1 MPPGGGELFTFNPTI
16 SFKTMASIEKPTS
29 PAAGINLSQ
38 AFDDIQ
44 AAGLQNINV
53 DVDAAATIGT
63 NSTAKSAA
71 TSNNVT
77 GSSTSVADVA
87 FNSGL
92 QADEDDDT
100 NIVNVASDAGLS
112 GIATTTANSS
122 AATSDGTATA
132 FTNLGEAAGIQDLDS
147 LQVGGEL
154 TALGKSLNTL
164 GASAENVKG
173 TARAY
178 SQLSSEPS
186 VGNPDLAEIQGFEG
200 TQINVKSDATLQGL
214 AQLSNSAAAATSAG
228 DATAESFAAKL
239 QGADL
244 QGLNVGGIASVT
256 GQATLSNLSTAE
268 TVVESSLGA
277 NALSSLGTAQG
288 LVADGTLADLDGDF
302 AVDTDFADAGVTVSS
317 DASLTGLASITN
329 NATASATKG
338 DAGARSIAT
347 GVEGASLNTVQI
359 GGVGTIGGQATYS
372 AKATA
377 GNVDGGNS
385 GALADLTSAQGL
397 EANAALD
404 VKSDATIQGLA
415 NISNDALAS
424 GTAAGSSMAIAEA
437 STLIGATLADNTDIG
452 GIGSITGQ
460 VTFGSKATGKN
471 VSGDAVASSSLGD
484 QLNAGEF
491 DSQTGLAQGL
501 FTGDASG
508 TDFGTDIKS
517 DATIKGISSLNLQ
530 AEANTTNGLAD
541 ADAYAGDIDG
551 AKLGDVKI
559 GGVGD
564 LAGQAS
570 LTGKASSSNVLG
582 GASNADSQLIS
593 ADGLEA
599 ADLLKTASD
608 GTIKGLSSINLSAT
622 AESTGGAT
630 ETTTHA
636 GFNGGTIQGASL
648 QEVSIGGIGNLLGQ
662 VGFTGAGNASN
673 VTGNAEALGELNT
686 AKGLTTSALSDINS
700 DGTLKGI
707 ASVTGSATAATT
719 EGDAKAEAFADTI
732 NGADFGSLVDIG
744 GIGSIQGAAS
754 FNLSAK
760 STNVT
765 GDPFQNSEFDYF
777 DVPADSSYATA
788 GDIDLSAIGLQ
799 SIEGPGEEGDSNEF
813 GIDIASDA
821 ALSGTAIGSLKA
833 EAFSTATNAT
843 ATLGEG
849 STLVGAS
856 LEDLHV
862 GGIAS
867 VTGAAQLTGNGT
879 ASSVDGISTANS
891 GVGATVTGL
900 QALELD
906 VASDASITAQA
917 FGTLNATASSTGGN
931 AFAFA
936 GMNDEDLTQLTGLDA
951 VGGMTVEI
959 GGVATVSA
967 LAQGNESAKATSVD
981 GQAQASAGM
990 DALGA
995 GVRGE
1000 YGDMPLELSFNS
1012 SSDANITGIAKLVAS
1027 VDASNIGGAD
1037 LNAEAN
1043 GEFSAIGLSGL
1054 VFLKVFEKD
1063 PVDGSGP
1070 DDAPGIGGIGT
1081 LKGQAQI
1088 TGTLNAESVSG
1099 AAEAGLD
1106 DPTSMIIGIQGISL
1120 LGASDG
1126 TILGSASGV
1135 FNTTAD
1141 STQGDANGYSAQ
1153 NLRGMNAMTLT
1164 LGGNGGINAIVQDTN
1179 FVTAHSVSGNA
1190 TAVASVDAI
1199 GLGGWGDEIG
1209 NSGTEH
1215 IQIAGNA
1222 TIMGN
1227 VGVDSKAESH
1237 TTGG

>member
-1 MPPGGGELFTFNPTI
+1 
-16 SFKTMASIEKPTS
+16 MASIEKPIQLS
-29 PAAGINLSQ
+29 DQENLSQ
-38 AFDDIQ
+38 SFDDIQ

-92 QADEDDDT
+92 QANSEFGDIGDTDYLAAGT

-112 GIATTTANSS
+112 GIATTTAKSS

-164 GASAENVKG
+164 DASAENVKG
-173 TARAY
+173 AASAY

-186 VGNPDLAEIQGFEG
+186 GVNPDLAEIQGFEG

-214 AQLSNSAAAATSAG
+214 AQLTNSAAAATSAG
-228 DATAESFAAKL
+228 DATAESLAAAL

-244 QGLNVGGIASVT
+244 QGLKVGGVASVT

-268 TVVESSLGA
+268 TVVETSLGA

-288 LVADGTLADLDGDF
+288 LVADETKADLDG
-302 AVDTDFADAGVTVSS
+302 VDIGDTTDLAAAGVTVSS

-338 DAGARSIAT
+338 DAGAQSIAT

-359 GGVGTIGGQATYS
+359 GGVATIGGQATYS

-385 GALADLTSAQGL
+385 GALADLTTAQGL

-460 VTFGSKATGKN
+460 VTFGSKATGEN

-491 DSQTGLAQGL
+491 DSETGLAQGL
-501 FTGDASG
+501 VTGNATADN
-508 TDFGTDIKS
+508 FGTDIKS

-541 ADAYAGDIDG
+541 ADSYAGDIDG

-559 GGVGD
+559 GGIGD

-582 GASNADSQLIS
+582 ADSNADSQLIS

-622 AESTGGAT
+622 SESTGGAT
-630 ETTTHA
+630 ATTAHA
-636 GFNGGTIQGASL
+636 GFEGGTIQGANL
-648 QEVSIGGIGNLLGQ
+648 EEVSIGGVGNLLGQ
-662 VGFTGAGNASN
+662 VGFTGTGAASN
-673 VTGNAEALGELNT
+673 VTGDADVLGVLNT
-686 AKGLTTSALSDINS
+686 AEGLTTAALTDIKS

-719 EGDAKAEAFADTI
+719 AGHAEAESFANTI
-732 NGADFGSLVDIG
+732 NGADFDDSVDIG
-744 GIGSIQGAAS
+744 GVGSIQGAAS

-765 GDPFQNSEFDYF
+765 LGEGNSEIG
-777 DVPADSSYATA
+777 SSATA
-788 GDIDLSAIGLQ
+788 GNVYLSAVGLQ
-799 SIEGPGEEGDSNEF
+799 SIEGPGEEGDSKEF

-843 ATLGEG
+843 ATLGDG
-849 STLVGAS
+849 SELIGAQIG
-856 LEDLHV
+856 DINV

-867 VTGAAQLTGNGT
+867 MTGAAQLTGNGI
-879 ASSVDGISTANS
+879 ASSVGGVSQAQS
-891 GVGATVTGL
+891 GLDATVTGL
-900 QALELD
+900 AGLD
-906 VASDASITAQA
+906 DPLTLVVDPTSEITVASDATITAQA
-917 FGTLNATASSTGGN
+917 FGTLNATATSTGGN
-931 AFAFA
+931 ALAEA
-936 GMNDEDLTQLTGLDA
+936 GSFSTELTGIADGL
-951 VGGMTVEI
+951 TLNI
-959 GGVATVSA
+959 GGVGTVSA
-967 LAQGNESAKATSVD
+967 LAQGSENANATSVD
-981 GQAQASAGM
+981 GSATATAGM
-990 DALGA
+990 DLLG
-995 GVRGE
+995 V
-1000 YGDMPLELSFNS
+1000 DHLKFDS
-1012 SSDANITGIAKLVAS
+1012 SSDGNLTAMAKLVAN
-1027 VDASNIGGAD
+1027 VDASNIGGS
-1037 LNAEAN
+1037 AENPASAS
-1043 GEFSAIGLSGL
+1043 GRFSAIGFDGLQIGNVDVNPTTGL
-1054 VFLKVFEKD
+1054 VTGTE
-1063 PVDGSGP
+1063 
-1070 DDAPGIGGIGT
+1070 GIGGIT
-1081 LKGQAQI
+1081 NLKGQAQI

-1099 AAEAGLD
+1099 EAHAGQTFVPGSGTTPASWMD
-1106 DPTSMIIGIQGISL
+1106 DATSQITGMTGIEL
-1120 LGASDG
+1120 NGASDG
-1126 TILGSASGV
+1126 TILGTASGV
-1135 FNTTAD
+1135 FNTTAT
-1141 STQGDANGYSAQ
+1141 STLGDASGYSAQ
-1153 NLRGMNAMTLT
+1153 NLRGISTLELN
-1164 LGGNGGINAIVQDTN
+1164 LGGNGGINAIVNDTN
-1179 FVTAHSVSGNA
+1179 FVSAHSVSGNA

-1199 GLGGWGDEIG
+1199 GLEGGSI
-1209 NSGTEH
+1209 H
-1215 IQIAGNA
+1215 IAGNA
-1222 TIMGN
+1222 TIMAN